1 MRNFLL
7 LIALT
12 PLVAFSQTKTSVA
25 NGDFYNPLTWDC
37 LCFPASGDD
46 VVINHDISMNTG
58 IYYTSGTITINPSG
72 SLTDNGQDRDIWVD
86 GSGRLINHGDVS
98 VRYFATSQ
106 FTYIENSGNFIGI
119 DSMLTRGVFNNI
131 GSIQVYDYLN
141 DHMSNFANYGSMD
154 IQNNMNNQGNFDNW
168 STMDIGLDFSNC
180 NTQSLHGEF
189 TNYGTVCIAR
199 NFLNCDGD
207 EMNGTGHYYIGDL
220 SSNLGLFSGTFT
232 FHTPTGSMTI
242 PGTISSGVTVTSG
255 SCALELAANNSIE
268 FKLFPNPTRDV
279 LYISESSIEYRIID
293 LNGQVILDGIT
304 SQNGTD
310 VSSLESG
317 MYIIQLKD
325 KGSMRFQ
332 KF

>member
-207 EMNGTGHYYIGDL
+207 ELNGTGHYYIGDL

-255 SCALELAANNSIE
+255 SCALELAANNAIE

-304 SQNGTD
+304 SQNGID